1 MQIRIILE
9 FFEKYWC
16 PGVAFFLRSSRD
28 VSNEQLCLKT
38 TGLCEGCLLLSTLH
52 HFFYLTF
59 SAPIS
64 RFPISSSLLF
74 FFFLMFFLMSLSSI
88 VEKLLYTYVNN
99 MYNICILEHMTFC
112 LTKKFMTF
120 WFHLFD
126 LVLIGCK
133 ISNLKIIS
141 KITYGVCITE
151 SQKKKLYF
159 LKFSESPSDCKEI
172 QPVHS

>member
-1 MQIRIILE
+1 
-9 FFEKYWC
+9 
-16 PGVAFFLRSSRD
+16 
-28 VSNEQLCLKT
+28 
-38 TGLCEGCLLLSTLH
+38 
-52 HFFYLTF
+52 
-59 SAPIS
+59 
-64 RFPISSSLLF
+64 
-74 FFFLMFFLMSLSSI
+74 MSLSSI

-151 SQKKKLYF
+151 SQKKKIILF
-159 LKFSESPSDCKEI
+159 EI
-172 QPVHS
+172 